1 MEQIYNPSYYH
12 DDALH
17 SLRPARRAIK
27 TFKTIDGIVIGMF
40 QGKRGQFP
48 ELDYVVKIL
57 KPGIDQKPFPPI
69 HSLWVVDL
77 ILKIQSFKEEV
88 REIISYYIDF
98 YNRIEP
104 FNTIEERAEYSLQ
117 TVDYIKTRYSKIEQ
131 TNTLS
136 LEYVA
141 IIIEL
146 FCINEKRN
154 AGAYMFRNLLMKVKD
169 YINGDA
175 DYIEL
180 LMAAQPGF
188 R

>member
-17 SLRPARRAIK
+17 SLKPAMRAIK
-27 TFKTIDGIVIGMF
+27 TFRTVDGIVIGMF
-40 QGKRGQFP
+40 QGKRGQIP
-48 ELDYVVKIL
+48 ELDFEVKIL
-57 KPGIDQKPFPPI
+57 KPGIDQRPFPPI

-88 REIISYYIDF
+88 REIITFYIDF

-104 FNTIEERAEYSLQ
+104 FNTVEERAVYTLQ
-117 TVDYIKTRYSKIEQ
+117 TVEYITTKYSKIEQ
-131 TNTLS
+131 AHTLS

-154 AGAYMFRNLLMKVKD
+154 AGAYMFRNLLLKVKE

-180 LMAAQPGF
+180 LIASKPGF
-188 R
+188 H